1 MVVTKHFAV
10 HGNKYRKSLIKYI
23 LNPAKTD
30 QLKLVSDFGM
40 SNYLDFPNYEEIV
53 EMYQANFVNN
63 DRLYDSRNDRQQ
75 IKQNKIHAHHL
86 IQSFSPEDNLTPEE
100 INRIGYETIKEL
112 TGGNFR
118 FIVTTHTDRLHV
130 HNHILINSVDL
141 NSHKKLKWD
150 YAQERNLR
158 MISDRLSKEAGAK
171 IITPNRY
178 SHEKF
183 VTYRKSNHKFELKQ
197 RLYFLMENSKD
208 FDDFLS
214 KAEALNVQ
222 IDFSRKYARFLMTD
236 MPMKRVIRGKQLD
249 KRQPYTEEYFREH
262 FAKRAIEQCL
272 DFLLPRVRD
281 LSQLLE
287 FAREL
292 NLAMSLKQK
301 NVAFTLTKN
310 SQSITV
316 NNQKVS
322 SKNLYDVQFFE
333 TYFEKRGE
341 VPDIDQSQLISDFE
355 GYCEEQDKEKLAYE
369 DLQEAY
375 QAFKEKRDQ
384 VQEFDVVLAD
394 HQIDKL
400 VKDGLFIRMNYGVK
414 KDGLVFIPN
423 RHLDIKETESGKHY
437 HAFIRETAQFF
448 IYNKEASEL
457 NRYMRGRE
465 LIRQLTNDSQTI
477 SKRKRPTIDT
487 LKKKIEEIN
496 LLIELGTENKSYQDI
511 KDEIINRF
519 DIGAL
524 IESPAIYLNLSAFDN
539 LKTRALLHD
548 IPDERIYEVLQLVG
562 LSDTGKKK
570 AGHFSLGM
578 KQRLGLGMAIITNP
592 DLLIL
597 DEPTNGLDPDGIKE
611 LLNLIRDL
619 KKSGMTVL
627 LSSHQLSEVSKI
639 ADQIVILNQGKIFY
653 DDINKN

>member
-112 TGGNFR
+112 TSGNFR

-249 KRQPYTEEYFREH
+249 KHQPYTEEYFREH

-384 VQEFDVVLAD
+384 VQEFEVVLAD

-511 KDEIINRF
+511 KDEIIK
-519 DIGAL
+519 DIAQL
-524 IESPAIYLNLSAFDN
+524 DLTITEIQEHIDHLNKVA
-539 LKTRALLHD
+539 
-548 IPDERIYEVLQLVG
+548 EV
-562 LSDTGKKK
+562 
-570 AGHFSLGM
+570 
-578 KQRLGLGMAIITNP
+578 
-592 DLLIL
+592 
-597 DEPTNGLDPDGIKE
+597 
-611 LLNLIRDL
+611 LLNLDNNDIENRRLAKYDYAKMNLTAAIKLEQVEKEIEIYQIKLDKSIDDCEYLIRRL
-619 KKSGMTVL
+619 EKFVK
-627 LSSHQLSEVSKI
+627 
-639 ADQIVILNQGKIFY
+639 ILNEIDSSKDELKFEHSE
-653 DDINKN
+653 KNVKE

>member
-118 FIVTTHTDRLHV
+118 FIVTTHTDRSHV

-208 FDDFLS
+208 LDDFLS

-384 VQEFDVVLAD
+384 AQEFEVVLAD

-511 KDEIINRF
+511 KDEIIK
-519 DIGAL
+519 DIAQL
-524 IESPAIYLNLSAFDN
+524 DLTITEIQEHIDHLNKVA
-539 LKTRALLHD
+539 
-548 IPDERIYEVLQLVG
+548 EV
-562 LSDTGKKK
+562 
-570 AGHFSLGM
+570 
-578 KQRLGLGMAIITNP
+578 
-592 DLLIL
+592 
-597 DEPTNGLDPDGIKE
+597 
-611 LLNLIRDL
+611 LLNLDNNDIENRRLAKYDYAKMNLTAAIKLEQVEKEIEIYQIKLDKSIDDYEYLIRRL
-619 KKSGMTVL
+619 EKFVK
-627 LSSHQLSEVSKI
+627 
-639 ADQIVILNQGKIFY
+639 ILNEIDSSKDELKFEHSE
-653 DDINKN
+653 KM

>member
-292 NLAMSLKQK
+292 TLAMSLKQK

-384 VQEFDVVLAD
+384 VQEFEVVLAD

-511 KDEIINRF
+511 KDEIIK
-519 DIGAL
+519 DIAQL
-524 IESPAIYLNLSAFDN
+524 DLTITEIQEHIDHLNKVA
-539 LKTRALLHD
+539 
-548 IPDERIYEVLQLVG
+548 EV
-562 LSDTGKKK
+562 
-570 AGHFSLGM
+570 
-578 KQRLGLGMAIITNP
+578 
-592 DLLIL
+592 
-597 DEPTNGLDPDGIKE
+597 
-611 LLNLIRDL
+611 LLNLDNNDIENRRLAKYDYAKMNLTAAIKLEQVEKEIEIYQIKLDKSIDDYEYLIRRL
-619 KKSGMTVL
+619 EKFVK
-627 LSSHQLSEVSKI
+627 
-639 ADQIVILNQGKIFY
+639 ILNEIDSSKDELKFEHSE
-653 DDINKN
+653 KM

>member
-23 LNPAKTD
+23 LNPDKTD

-53 EMYQANFVNN
+53 EMYQANLVNN
-63 DRLYDSRNDRQQ
+63 DRLYNSRNDRQQ
-75 IKQNKIHAHHL
+75 VKQTKIHAHHL

-100 INRIGYETIKEL
+100 INRIGYETVKEL

-118 FIVTTHTDRLHV
+118 FIVTTHTDKHHL

-158 MISDRLSKEAGAK
+158 MISDRLAKEAGAK

-197 RLYFLMENSKD
+197 RLYFLMENSKNFGD
-208 FDDFLS
+208 FIS
-214 KAEALNVQ
+214 KAEALNAQ
-222 IDFSRKYARFLMTD
+222 IDFSRKHARFLMTD
-236 MPMKRVIRGKQLD
+236 MPMKQIIRGKQLD
-249 KRQPYTEEYFREH
+249 KRQPYTEEYFREQ
-262 FAKRAIEQCL
+262 FAKRAIEKRL
-272 DFLLPRVRD
+272 DFLLPRVCD

-287 FAREL
+287 FAQKL
-292 NLAMSLKQK
+292 NLTISMKQK
-301 NVAFTLTKN
+301 HVAFTLTEN
-310 SQSITV
+310 GHSITV
-316 NNQKVS
+316 NNQKLS
-322 SKNLYDVQFFE
+322 STNIYDVQFFE
-333 TYFEKRGE
+333 SYFEKRGE
-341 VPDIDQSQLISDFE
+341 VPAIDQSQLIFDFE
-355 GYCEEQDKEKLAYE
+355 GYCEEQDKDRLAYE

-384 VQEFDVVLAD
+384 VQEFEVVLAD

-423 RHLDIKETESGKHY
+423 RNLDIKETESGKHY
-437 HAFIRETAQFF
+437 YVFIRETAQFF

-465 LIRQLTNDSQTI
+465 LIRQLTNDSKSI
-477 SKRKRPTIDT
+477 PRRRPTIDT

-496 LLIELGTENKSYQDI
+496 LLIDLDTENKSYQEV
-511 KDEIINRF
+511 KDEIIK
-519 DIGAL
+519 DIAQL
-524 IESPAIYLNLSAFDN
+524 DLTITELQDHIAHLNKVA
-539 LKTRALLHD
+539 
-548 IPDERIYEVLQLVG
+548 EV
-562 LSDTGKKK
+562 
-570 AGHFSLGM
+570 
-578 KQRLGLGMAIITNP
+578 
-592 DLLIL
+592 
-597 DEPTNGLDPDGIKE
+597 
-611 LLNLIRDL
+611 LLNLNNNDIENRRLARYDYSKMNL
-619 KKSGMTVL
+619 TAAIKLEEVEKEIEVFQNELSKCIDEYEYLVKKL
-627 LSSHQLSEVSKI
+627 ENFSE
-639 ADQIVILNQGKIFY
+639 ILDNIG
-653 DDINKN
+653 INNRNVEIKFNETIPL

>member
-23 LNPAKTD
+23 LNPDKTE
-30 QLKLVSDFGM
+30 QLKLVSEFGM
-40 SNYLDFPNYEEIV
+40 SNYLDFPNYEEMV
-53 EMYQANFVNN
+53 EMYQANLVNN

-75 IKQNKIHAHHL
+75 VKQSKIHAHHL

-118 FIVTTHTDRLHV
+118 FIVTTHTDRDHI

-158 MISDRLSKEAGAK
+158 MISDRLAKEAGAK

-511 KDEIINRF
+511 KDEIIK
-519 DIGAL
+519 DIAQL
-524 IESPAIYLNLSAFDN
+524 DLTITEIQEHIDHLNKVA
-539 LKTRALLHD
+539 
-548 IPDERIYEVLQLVG
+548 EV
-562 LSDTGKKK
+562 
-570 AGHFSLGM
+570 
-578 KQRLGLGMAIITNP
+578 
-592 DLLIL
+592 
-597 DEPTNGLDPDGIKE
+597 
-611 LLNLIRDL
+611 LLNLDNNDIENRRLAKYDYAKMNLTAAIKLEQVEKEIEIYQIKLDKSIDDYEYLIRRL
-619 KKSGMTVL
+619 EKFVK
-627 LSSHQLSEVSKI
+627 
-639 ADQIVILNQGKIFY
+639 ILNEIDSSKDELKFEHSE
-653 DDINKN
+653 KNVKE

>member
-23 LNPAKTD
+23 LNPDKTD

-53 EMYQANFVNN
+53 EMYQANLVNN
-63 DRLYDSRNDRQQ
+63 DRLYNSRNDRQQ
-75 IKQNKIHAHHL
+75 VKQTKIHAHHL

-100 INRIGYETIKEL
+100 INRIGYETVKEL

-118 FIVTTHTDRLHV
+118 FIVTTHTDKHHL

-158 MISDRLSKEAGAK
+158 MISDRLAKEAGAK

-197 RLYFLMENSKD
+197 RLYFLMENSKNFGD
-208 FDDFLS
+208 FIS
-214 KAEALNVQ
+214 KAEALNAQ
-222 IDFSRKYARFLMTD
+222 IDFSRKHARFLMTD
-236 MPMKRVIRGKQLD
+236 MPMKQIIRGKQLD
-249 KRQPYTEEYFREH
+249 KRQPYTEEYFREQ
-262 FAKRAIEQCL
+262 FAKRAIEKRL
-272 DFLLPRVRD
+272 DFLLPRVCD

-287 FAREL
+287 FAQKL
-292 NLAMSLKQK
+292 NLTISMKQK
-301 NVAFTLTKN
+301 HVAFTLTEN
-310 SQSITV
+310 GHSITV
-316 NNQKVS
+316 NNQKLS
-322 SKNLYDVQFFE
+322 STNIYDVQFFE
-333 TYFEKRGE
+333 SYFEKRGE
-341 VPDIDQSQLISDFE
+341 VPAIDQSQLIFDFE
-355 GYCEEQDKEKLAYE
+355 GYCEEQDKDKLAYE

-384 VQEFDVVLAD
+384 VQEFEVVLAD

-423 RHLDIKETESGKHY
+423 RNLDIKETESGKHY
-437 HAFIRETAQFF
+437 YVFIRETAQFF

-465 LIRQLTNDSQTI
+465 LIRQLTNDSKSI
-477 SKRKRPTIDT
+477 PRRRPTIDT

-496 LLIELGTENKSYQDI
+496 LLIDLDTENKSYQEV
-511 KDEIINRF
+511 KDEIIK
-519 DIGAL
+519 DIAQL
-524 IESPAIYLNLSAFDN
+524 DLTTTDLQDHIAHLNKVA
-539 LKTRALLHD
+539 
-548 IPDERIYEVLQLVG
+548 EV
-562 LSDTGKKK
+562 
-570 AGHFSLGM
+570 
-578 KQRLGLGMAIITNP
+578 
-592 DLLIL
+592 
-597 DEPTNGLDPDGIKE
+597 
-611 LLNLIRDL
+611 LLNLNNNDIENRRLARYDYSKMNL
-619 KKSGMTVL
+619 TAAIKLEEVEKEIEVFQNELSKCIDEYEYLVKKL
-627 LSSHQLSEVSKI
+627 EKFSE
-639 ADQIVILNQGKIFY
+639 ILDNIG
-653 DDINKN
+653 INNRNVEIKFNETIPL

>member
-23 LNPAKTD
+23 LNPDKTD

-53 EMYQANFVNN
+53 EMYQANLVNN
-63 DRLYDSRNDRQQ
+63 DRLYNSRNDRQQ
-75 IKQNKIHAHHL
+75 VKQTKIHAHHL

-100 INRIGYETIKEL
+100 INRIGYETVKEL

-118 FIVTTHTDRLHV
+118 FIVTTHTDKHHL

-158 MISDRLSKEAGAK
+158 MISDRLAKEAGAK

-197 RLYFLMENSKD
+197 RLYFLMENSKNFGD
-208 FDDFLS
+208 FIS
-214 KAEALNVQ
+214 KAEALNAQ
-222 IDFSRKYARFLMTD
+222 IDFSRKHARFLMTD
-236 MPMKRVIRGKQLD
+236 MPMKQIIRGKQLD
-249 KRQPYTEEYFREH
+249 KRQPYTEEYFREQ
-262 FAKRAIEQCL
+262 FAKRAIEKRL
-272 DFLLPRVRD
+272 DFLLPRVCD

-287 FAREL
+287 FAQKL
-292 NLAMSLKQK
+292 NLTISMKQK
-301 NVAFTLTKN
+301 HVAFTLTEN
-310 SQSITV
+310 GHSITV
-316 NNQKVS
+316 NNQKLS
-322 SKNLYDVQFFE
+322 STNIYDVQFFE
-333 TYFEKRGE
+333 SYFEKRGE
-341 VPDIDQSQLISDFE
+341 VPAIDQSQLIFDFE
-355 GYCEEQDKEKLAYE
+355 GYCEEQDKDKLAYE

-384 VQEFDVVLAD
+384 VQEFEVVLAD

-423 RHLDIKETESGKHY
+423 RNLDIKETESGKHY
-437 HAFIRETAQFF
+437 YVFIRETAQFF

-465 LIRQLTNDSQTI
+465 LIRQLTNDSKSI
-477 SKRKRPTIDT
+477 PRRRPTIDT

-496 LLIELGTENKSYQDI
+496 LLIDLDTENKSYQEV
-511 KDEIINRF
+511 KDEIIK
-519 DIGAL
+519 DIAQL
-524 IESPAIYLNLSAFDN
+524 DLTITELQDHIAHLNKVA
-539 LKTRALLHD
+539 
-548 IPDERIYEVLQLVG
+548 EV
-562 LSDTGKKK
+562 
-570 AGHFSLGM
+570 
-578 KQRLGLGMAIITNP
+578 
-592 DLLIL
+592 
-597 DEPTNGLDPDGIKE
+597 
-611 LLNLIRDL
+611 LLNLNNNDIENRRLARYDYSKMNL
-619 KKSGMTVL
+619 TAAIKLEEVEKEIEVFQNELSKCIDEYEYLVKKL
-627 LSSHQLSEVSKI
+627 ENFSE
-639 ADQIVILNQGKIFY
+639 ILDNIG
-653 DDINKN
+653 INNRNVEIKFNETIPL

>member
-10 HGNKYRKSLIKYI
+10 HGNKYRKSFIKYI

-511 KDEIINRF
+511 KDEIIK
-519 DIGAL
+519 DIAQL
-524 IESPAIYLNLSAFDN
+524 DLTITEIQEHIDHLNKVA
-539 LKTRALLHD
+539 
-548 IPDERIYEVLQLVG
+548 EV
-562 LSDTGKKK
+562 
-570 AGHFSLGM
+570 
-578 KQRLGLGMAIITNP
+578 
-592 DLLIL
+592 
-597 DEPTNGLDPDGIKE
+597 
-611 LLNLIRDL
+611 LLNLDNNDIENRRLAKYDYAKMNLTAAIKLEQVEKEIEIYQIKLDKSIDDYEYLIRRL
-619 KKSGMTVL
+619 EKFVK
-627 LSSHQLSEVSKI
+627 
-639 ADQIVILNQGKIFY
+639 ILNEIDSSKDELKFEHSE
-653 DDINKN
+653 KNVKE

>member
-118 FIVTTHTDRLHV
+118 FIVTTHTDRSHV

-384 VQEFDVVLAD
+384 VQEFEVVLAD

-400 VKDGLFIRMNYGVK
+400 VKDGLFVRMNYGVK

-448 IYNKEASEL
+448 IYNKEALEL

-477 SKRKRPTIDT
+477 SKRKRPTVDT

-511 KDEIINRF
+511 KDEIIK
-519 DIGAL
+519 DIAQL
-524 IESPAIYLNLSAFDN
+524 DLTITEIQEHIDHLNKVA
-539 LKTRALLHD
+539 
-548 IPDERIYEVLQLVG
+548 EV
-562 LSDTGKKK
+562 
-570 AGHFSLGM
+570 
-578 KQRLGLGMAIITNP
+578 
-592 DLLIL
+592 
-597 DEPTNGLDPDGIKE
+597 
-611 LLNLIRDL
+611 LLNLDNNDIENRRLAKYDYAKMNLTAAIKLEQVEKEIEIYQIKLDKSIDDYEYLIRRL
-619 KKSGMTVL
+619 EKFVK
-627 LSSHQLSEVSKI
+627 
-639 ADQIVILNQGKIFY
+639 ILNEIDSSKDELKFEHSE
-653 DDINKN
+653 KM